1 MKVIIIVWSLVFALL
16 VFGLFGPSAKASPAS
31 NTFSKAIALEV
42 IDYGYARAASE
53 CHLRSN
59 YWWETL
65 NRAFLDYFYMQ
76 SFKFNLTD
84 ADREEAQKNVNELA
98 AYATKQAQG
107 PLYDCAALVN
117 GPILKRLDQ
126 VQDEITGGYK

>member
-1 MKVIIIVWSLVFALL
+1 MKVIFIIWSVIFALL
-16 VFGLFGPSAKASPAS
+16 AFGLFGSAKASPAS
-31 NTFSKAIALEV
+31 DEFSKSIALEV
-42 IDYGYARAASE
+42 MDYGYARAASE

-65 NRAFLDYFYMQ
+65 NRGFLDYFYTQ
-76 SFKFNLTD
+76 SFKFKLTD
-84 ADREEAQKNVNELA
+84 ADREAAQKNVNELA

-107 PLYDCAALVN
+107 PRYDCADLLH